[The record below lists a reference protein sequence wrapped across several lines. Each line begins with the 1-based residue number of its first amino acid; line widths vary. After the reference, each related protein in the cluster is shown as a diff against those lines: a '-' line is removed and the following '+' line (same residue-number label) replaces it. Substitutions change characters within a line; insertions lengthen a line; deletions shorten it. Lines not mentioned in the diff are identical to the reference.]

1 MFTLFSSPIDI
12 LYYIIQPSGLIAVI
26 LTKIMAGERQGV
38 IGSMEA
44 VG

>member
-26 LTKIMAGERQGV
+26 LTKIVAGERQGV
-38 IGSMEA
+38 VMLMEA
-44 VG
+44 IG